1 LPRITRQPE
10 IVNTDRGSQFISEA
24 FTDTVLAKGILLS
37 MDGKGSWRDNGF
49 VERLWRSV
57 KYEEIYLKAYESV
70 RQARRSIADYPT

>member
-1 LPRITRQPE
+1 LSTPT
-10 IVNTDRGSQFISEA
+10 GAAQFISEA
-24 FTDTVLAKGILLS
+24 FTDTGLAKGILLS
-37 MDGKGSWRDNGF
+37 MHGKGSWRGNGF